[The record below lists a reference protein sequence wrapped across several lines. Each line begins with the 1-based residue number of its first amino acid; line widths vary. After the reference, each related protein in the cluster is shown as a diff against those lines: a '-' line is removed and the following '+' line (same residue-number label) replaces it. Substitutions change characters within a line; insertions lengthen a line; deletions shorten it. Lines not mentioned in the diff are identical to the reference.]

1 LRLGATPPN
10 NGGGAATLLPSAGML
25 IVPGLHVGD
34 MTRGGRAYLIV
45 DGTVCVLID
54 TGAPDGTLGAGQLI
68 ESAQR
73 QPFEVRLIVL
83 THGHAGH
90 AGNAAGLRELTGAP
104 VACSRSDATALAEPA
119 RPQRTGLIG
128 RLRGVE
134 PLEPVHVDRI
144 LEPGERI
151 DMAGGIEVIGAPGHS
166 PGSLAFH
173 LLGPDVLCLG
183 DAASVERGRVVSP
196 PERHC
201 ADPAGALVTAEAL
214 AAVAAR
220 VVAPGHGFP
229 SIDGRMPKRNV
240 R

>member
-1 LRLGATPPN
+1 MRHRTGT
-10 NGGGAATLLPSAGML
+10 GGGAAALLPSAAML
-25 IVPGLHVGD
+25 VVPGFHVGD

-45 DGTVCVLID
+45 DGAVCVLID

-73 QPFEVRLIVL
+73 QPFEVRLILL
-83 THGHAGH
+83 THAHAGH

-104 VACSRSDATALAEPA
+104 VACSRTEAAALAEPA
-119 RPQRTGLIG
+119 RPHRKGLIG

-173 LLGPDVLCLG
+173 LLGSDVLCLG
-183 DAASVERGRVVSP
+183 DAASVERGSMVP
-196 PERHC
+196 PLERHC
-201 ADPAGALVTAEAL
+201 ADPSAALVTAEAL

-220 VVAPGHGFP
+220 VLAPGHGFP
-229 SIDGRMPKRNV
+229 SIDGRMPKRTM